1 MEKSAVT
8 SISDD
13 LLGYCWCQASN
24 LNKSELQGY
33 ESTALAVG
41 SEDTADIE
49 AGHESLWIYDLRF
62 SLAGH
67 GRLISFFRH
76 IGEESNPHRRFAAL
90 GHCVRSALVPSL
102 AATPR
107 SRYTPFGVP
116 ENMSK
121 RELKAL
127 QVAPVPTSPPAD
139 QPEPEAEAED
149 DQVAA
154 EAARLQRV
162 QEQIEAEL
170 TRARES
176 VKSFKEAFG
185 RREPAAGEAASWKS
199 SLCCLVASA
208 PEAY

>member
-1 MEKSAVT
+1 M
-8 SISDD
+8 
-13 LLGYCWCQASN
+13 
-24 LNKSELQGY
+24 
-33 ESTALAVG
+33 TAPRPGWAIRPSLVCPTVACYFKPY
-41 SEDTADIE
+41 SRDQQRLRS
-49 AGHESLWIYDLRF
+49 SLWIYDLRF

-127 QVAPVPTSPPAD
+127 QVAPVPASPPAD

-176 VKSFKEAFG
+176 VKSFAEAFV
-185 RREPAAGEAASWKS
+185 EPS
-199 SLCCLVASA
+199 ASA
-208 PEAY
+208 GSLPRGVCRPGAVSLPGRATRCIYYKHSNGQRMASY

>member
-1 MEKSAVT
+1 M
-8 SISDD
+8 
-13 LLGYCWCQASN
+13 
-24 LNKSELQGY
+24 
-33 ESTALAVG
+33 
-41 SEDTADIE
+41 IE
-49 AGHESLWIYDLRF
+49 GLWIYDLRF

-76 IGEESNPHRRFAAL
+76 IGEKSNPHRRFAAL

-139 QPEPEAEAED
+139 QPEPEAD
-149 DQVAA
+149 TSRVDKPTKVAKVIA
-154 EAARLQRV
+154 TAILD
-162 QEQIEAEL
+162 
-170 TRARES
+170 
-176 VKSFKEAFG
+176 
-185 RREPAAGEAASWKS
+185 
-199 SLCCLVASA
+199 
-208 PEAY
+208 

>member
-49 AGHESLWIYDLRF
+49 ASHESLWIYDLRF
-62 SLAGH
+62 SLAGR

-139 QPEPEAEAED
+139 QPEPEAEA
-149 DQVAA
+149 
-154 EAARLQRV
+154 RV
-162 QEQIEAEL
+162 V
-170 TRARES
+170 TSNSPPR
-176 VKSFKEAFG
+176 G
-185 RREPAAGEAASWKS
+185 RIS
-199 SLCCLVASA
+199 
-208 PEAY
+208 

>member
-1 MEKSAVT
+1 MRT
-8 SISDD
+8 HRLRYGTI
-13 LLGYCWCQASN
+13 
-24 LNKSELQGY
+24 
-33 ESTALAVG
+33 
-41 SEDTADIE
+41 
-49 AGHESLWIYDLRF
+49 WIYDLRF

-127 QVAPVPTSPPAD
+127 QVAPVP
-139 QPEPEAEAED
+139 
-149 DQVAA
+149 
-154 EAARLQRV
+154 RCRC
-162 QEQIEAEL
+162 
-170 TRARES
+170 
-176 VKSFKEAFG
+176 
-185 RREPAAGEAASWKS
+185 PAASEGSCPARSNSDLIDPDLVILPEN
-199 SLCCLVASA
+199 LICLYMRNILFLEYRSTAFVQYST
-208 PEAY
+208 PVPFF

>member
-1 MEKSAVT
+1 M
-8 SISDD
+8 
-13 LLGYCWCQASN
+13 
-24 LNKSELQGY
+24 
-33 ESTALAVG
+33 
-41 SEDTADIE
+41 
-49 AGHESLWIYDLRF
+49 
-62 SLAGH
+62 
-67 GRLISFFRH
+67 
-76 IGEESNPHRRFAAL
+76 
-90 GHCVRSALVPSL
+90 PSL

-149 DQVAA
+149 DQDAA

-176 VKSFKEAFG
+176 VKSFAEAFG
-185 RREPAAGEAASWKS
+185 RREPVDGEVASWKS
-199 SLCCLVASA
+199 SLRCLKTLTGLLA
-208 PEAY
+208 E

>member
-1 MEKSAVT
+1 M
-8 SISDD
+8 IR
-13 LLGYCWCQASN
+13 LLG
-24 LNKSELQGY
+24 
-33 ESTALAVG
+33 
-41 SEDTADIE
+41 
-49 AGHESLWIYDLRF
+49 SLWIYDLRF

-199 SLCCLVASA
+199 SLCCLVVS
-208 PEAY
+208 EANAI

>member
-1 MEKSAVT
+1 M
-8 SISDD
+8 IR
-13 LLGYCWCQASN
+13 LLG
-24 LNKSELQGY
+24 
-33 ESTALAVG
+33 
-41 SEDTADIE
+41 
-49 AGHESLWIYDLRF
+49 SLWIYDLRF

-149 DQVAA
+149 DQDAA

-176 VKSFKEAFG
+176 VKSFAEAFG
-185 RREPAAGEAASWKS
+185 RREPVDGEVASWKS
-199 SLCCLVASA
+199 SL
-208 PEAY
+208 